1 MPLVDLD
8 APEELRAR
16 WSALAAVA
24 HATGFDRR
32 WYADEQGWYHQDE
45 TGSDLRMVMLDAER
59 SVLFGL
65 HTEHSRT
72 AGSDL
77 LAGSPGWI
85 GQPEVQQRI
94 AAGRLGFVYGSFGGT
109 WARAA
114 YLGDPWQPLDDGF
127 LPIASWLTSDEEA
140 AEELIE
146 WAAAWA
152 DYLGALDELR
162 PVGIALIRTAATT
175 GITSDSLVDLF
186 DRLRVGPH
194 SPRHPDLGAA
204 LIAAEQFGGPNAGRA
219 DRAAVAGVDDEPME
233 TIVVPPGVSP
243 FTGQVI
249 KEEPAPSMPPPRVEE
264 YGTIGRNQPAYEE
277 PTYEQDYEVPA
288 LARLGLIGP
297 DPVDEDDET
306 GEIEMVP
313 EEPPQVPRVGGEVE
327 DGEDYYASL
336 FADAPA
342 AATYLPDVASKP
354 HPVREAQQ
362 RAAQQRAAQQQADQQ
377 QAAQQQAEQQRAAQ
391 QRAAQQ
397 QADQQQ
403 ANQQQAAQ
411 QQASA
416 EQSWQLDESTREFF
430 PFGDDFDDD
439 TAAQPAVTEH
449 ADRGLAALGHQPEQ
463 QTEPSQRDW
472 VGGAWVNG
480 EWVEDAATYLAA
492 RTTNAKPAGPDLDP
506 PPSNTDKP
514 GANAGSPSDAAGLRG
529 AGPADALSGPS
540 TLGPAQEDTQA
551 HYRNGDAP
559 SGGNRADGLSGPGDV
574 WSDGEQDA
582 PRREGS
588 PQIATAATASP
599 AGLDRA
605 EPPSDERFDVE
616 DAANTV
622 GFDPEEPDSIAS
634 PASEFPD
641 DAPTAE
647 IAAVLDVEADDPS
660 EALQGDPAPAQPV
673 EADEEEYYPTR
684 RSPFAP
690 DADWITDQL
699 GDVAEADG
707 PRESARA
714 EELVVP
720 PPSTPPIAIPGLGL
734 VAAQAP
740 RVEPA
745 PGSLEEA
752 MRAEQERPRPRPKE
766 TPALQALRDWCRAR
780 TKIVPSGF
788 TIQIQ
793 VLDPAAPSYRFDL
806 EPPEV
811 HDPEYAADRL
821 ADLLGELWL
830 AEAEGEQ
837 GGWLFARLDA
847 AGRTLRID
855 RWYDQVPDWWDNPV
869 EPRLDVQSLVRR
881 LYGRGVDW
889 QPDYLQKLHTD
900 AR

>member
-8 APEELRAR
+8 DPEELRAR

-45 TGSDLRMVMLDAER
+45 TGSDLRMVMLDGER

-85 GQPEVQQRI
+85 GQPEVQQRL

-114 YLGDPWQPLDDGF
+114 YPGDPWQPLDDGF
-127 LPIASWLTSDEEA
+127 LPIATWLTSDEEA

-152 DYLGALDELR
+152 DYPGGLDELR

-219 DRAAVAGVDDEPME
+219 DRAALAGVDDELDDEPLE

-249 KEEPAPSMPPPRVEE
+249 GEEPAPYIPPARVEE
-264 YGTIGRNQPAYEE
+264 YGTVGRNQPAYEE
-277 PTYEQDYEVPA
+277 PNYEQDYEVPA

-306 GEIEMVP
+306 GEIELVP

-342 AATYLPDVASKP
+342 AATYVPDVAAKP
-354 HPVREAQQ
+354 EPVPVRE
-362 RAAQQRAAQQQADQQ
+362 
-377 QAAQQQAEQQRAAQ
+377 
-391 QRAAQQ
+391 
-397 QADQQQ
+397 
-403 ANQQQAAQ
+403 AQ

-449 ADRGLAALGHQPEQ
+449 ADRDVAAVEHQPEQ
-463 QTEPSQRDW
+463 QTEPGQRDW

-480 EWVEDAATYLAA
+480 EWVEDAATYPTA
-492 RTTNAKPAGPDLDP
+492 RTTNAQPAGPDLDP
-506 PPSNTDKP
+506 PPSDDES
-514 GANAGSPSDAAGLRG
+514 GANAGSPSDSAGLRG

-540 TLGPAQEDTQA
+540 TLGPAQDDTQA
-551 HYRNGDAP
+551 YYRDGNAP
-559 SGGNRADGLSGPGDV
+559 SGGSRADGLSGPGDV

-582 PRREGS
+582 PRR
-588 PQIATAATASP
+588 
-599 AGLDRA
+599 
-605 EPPSDERFDVE
+605 
-616 DAANTV
+616 
-622 GFDPEEPDSIAS
+622 
-634 PASEFPD
+634 
-641 DAPTAE
+641 
-647 IAAVLDVEADDPS
+647 
-660 EALQGDPAPAQPV
+660 
-673 EADEEEYYPTR
+673 
-684 RSPFAP
+684 
-690 DADWITDQL
+690 
-699 GDVAEADG
+699 
-707 PRESARA
+707 
-714 EELVVP
+714 
-720 PPSTPPIAIPGLGL
+720 
-734 VAAQAP
+734 
-740 RVEPA
+740 
-745 PGSLEEA
+745 
-752 MRAEQERPRPRPKE
+752 
-766 TPALQALRDWCRAR
+766 
-780 TKIVPSGF
+780 
-788 TIQIQ
+788 
-793 VLDPAAPSYRFDL
+793 
-806 EPPEV
+806 
-811 HDPEYAADRL
+811 
-821 ADLLGELWL
+821 
-830 AEAEGEQ
+830 
-837 GGWLFARLDA
+837 
-847 AGRTLRID
+847 
-855 RWYDQVPDWWDNPV
+855 
-869 EPRLDVQSLVRR
+869 
-881 LYGRGVDW
+881 
-889 QPDYLQKLHTD
+889 
-900 AR
+900 